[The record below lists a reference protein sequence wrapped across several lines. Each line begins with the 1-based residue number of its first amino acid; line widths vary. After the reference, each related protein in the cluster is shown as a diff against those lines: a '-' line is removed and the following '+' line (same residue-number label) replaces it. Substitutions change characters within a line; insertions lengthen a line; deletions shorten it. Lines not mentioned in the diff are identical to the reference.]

1 MEPPLAVDVGQVLLE
16 DDVLEH
22 VLGHRRAAVDEAA
35 ETVVDDENLGVGETK
50 KMTTCSCDHS
60 VICITLFK
68 LNHALHVPGAGG
80 KRKRLFMKITP

>member
-35 ETVVDDENLGVGETK
+35 ETVVDDENLGGEMK
-50 KMTTCSCDHS
+50 KMTTWSCDRN
-60 VICITLFK
+60 VICIALFK
-68 LNHALHVPGAGG
+68 SCTSRPWRKEKKTIFMLN
-80 KRKRLFMKITP
+80 

>member
-50 KMTTCSCDHS
+50 KMAVCSCDRN
-60 VICITLFK
+60 VICIALFK
-68 LNHALHVPGAGG
+68 SCTSRPWRKEKKTSSMLN
-80 KRKRLFMKITP
+80 